1 MYLCWALIMFY
12 AAKCVVI
19 MLFAVGAGL
28 STAAGFYD
36 CQQVPKSMKSIV
48 VLLVVF
54 LSAVFLNFC
63 LYVKDIKGSSK
74 TEVVAQPLGL
84 PATIANISAI
94 VITFASSVG
103 FGLFI
108 LWSIP
113 DLPYNIPHALVWIF
127 AISAGFATYFLYIS
141 DTRNLIEYAIDAVTA
156 SYKTFKSARFSFS
169 GTNLRAN
176 LKKYLLKFS
185 LIAVFCYGT
194 IGYLKTVFKTI
205 KDHLSQSTYF
215 LAIILIVLLT
225 ISEFIFISESA
236 FTFVDS
242 TYENIT
248 SGGLKLILISP
259 ILINGAADGLLDAV
273 DVAHGLFVP
282 TLICGFLHS
291 ALVMANGVFVSE
303 EKPQGIDRV
312 CRR

>member
-1 MYLCWALIMFY
+1 MFY
-12 AAKCVVI
+12 AVKCTVI
-19 MLFAVGAGL
+19 MLFAVGTGL

-36 CQQVPKSMKSIV
+36 CKQVPQSMKSIG
-48 VLLVVF
+48 VLMVVF

-63 LYVKDIKGSSK
+63 LYVKEIRFNPK
-74 TEVVAQPLGL
+74 TEVVGLKSLGL
-84 PATIANISAI
+84 TATIANISAI

-103 FGLFI
+103 FALFI

-127 AISAGFATYFLYIS
+127 AISAGFATFFLYIG
-141 DTRNLIEYAIDAVTA
+141 DTKKIIECAIEAITA
-156 SYKTFKSARFSFS
+156 AYQGLKSTRFNFS
-169 GTNLRAN
+169 CNNLRTN

-185 LIAVFCYGT
+185 LIAIFCYGT

-215 LAIILIVLLT
+215 LAIILVVLLT
-225 ISEFIFISESA
+225 ISEFTFITESA

-248 SGGLKLILISP
+248 SGGLKLFLISP
-259 ILINGAADGLLDAV
+259 ILINGAADGFLDAV

-282 TLICGFLHS
+282 TLICGFMHS
-291 ALVMANGVFVSE
+291 ALVMANGVFNSATKEPDNSE
-303 EKPQGIDRV
+303 VRSIK
-312 CRR
+312 